1 MKSRTIICAAAFLFS
16 LVCSVQAG
24 AQSAYTCDFE
34 DDAENANWVMNRG
47 LVGENLW
54 WIGSAENNGGSRSL
68 YVTADSG
75 STAGYVNTQTLVT
88 AWRSL
93 TLPSD
98 TFELSFDWQAF
109 GFDENDALYVCWV
122 PESVLTNSNTNG
134 IVAGWMTKYG
144 VTFNDSTKLYGSTW
158 QATYDTIVSDGTPHK
173 LVFAWVNGNM
183 ASVPPGACVDN
194 INIVP
199 LSTCEKPYDIEMTAT
214 DSSVWVTWQGT
225 ADSYDIRATSSA
237 NPGVWVEAQNV
248 TGNRYEVKGFG
259 EGVMTAYVR
268 SNCSGA
274 HTVWI
279 SYSHFMFYPGTRC
292 VDYMALADSNC
303 WIGTNANPRQERRM
317 VDMSYVS
324 KNSRHTVHYDKT
336 ETDVRTNGVLKT
348 VPDDE
353 VASVRL
359 GNWEV
364 HSEGEAVEYD
374 FTVDAETSGI
384 LLLKYAVV
392 LQDPGHEVQDQPR
405 FQLTVMDQSGQVVG
419 KEGCADID
427 FIAGQNTTGSEWIEA
442 APIEGSADDPPFY
455 KLWTTVGVNLQDYDG
470 QTLKV
475 RVSSHDCGEGMHY
488 GYAYYTLGC
497 TGAYL
502 EGLSCGEDA
511 SNEFKAPDGFD
522 YRWYNVH
529 GEVSTGQVLTLEP
542 TDTLTYWCDV
552 MQKTDHNC
560 YYTLEASAVPRF
572 PHSEFNA
579 SRAQSRDCRNVMEFS
594 NTSGV
599 IRVNPI
605 TNDTTRS
612 SEEYCDSVVWDFGD
626 GTTSTSWS
634 PVHEFPLDGG
644 TFTVTLTSHLSTC
657 TDVRTQEISLP
668 ALGTVRDTIRVVC
681 CEENTPYEF
690 NGLHY
695 VSSGCFSDTLV
706 STLTG
711 CDSIVTLDLTVPTDN
726 WHEYGDTVCT
736 DDLPYMFNGRECY
749 SSDTYIDTLRSSYG
763 CDSVVVCH
771 LLVNTSLNIDFP
783 TELTACADD
792 GELVVPYTLTSG
804 IVTSYS
810 VRFGSEAAAPM
821 EVERGEAADGQF
833 TIPLS
838 DSVRPATYDMS
849 ITFANAAC
857 GDVVRSA
864 TLRLDYP
871 DSILVQRW
879 NDVIGVRNAL
889 WNGGYDFSAFQW
901 YADGQPI
908 DGQTASN
915 LYLPDGLNP
924 DVHYSAR
931 LTRADD
937 GVEAFTCPIRPVV
950 YADIELVPTVTFAG
964 GSISVKSGSAGSV
977 RVWSV
982 SGVLVSQT
990 EIGEGMSRL
999 AAPRTAGTY
1008 VVEIRLAD
1016 GTRKIEKLIVKE

>member
-16 LVCSVQAG
+16 LVCNVRIG

-93 TLPSD
+93 TLPPD

-248 TGNRYEVKGFG
+248 TGNSYEVKGFG

-303 WIGTNANPRQERRM
+303 WIGSNANPRQERRM

-405 FQLTVMDQSGQVVG
+405 FQLTVMDQSGQIVG

-529 GEVSTGQVLTLEP
+529 GEVSTEQVLTLEP

-552 MQKTDHNC
+552 MQKTDHDC

-572 PHSEFNA
+572 PHSEFTA

-711 CDSIVTLDLTVPTDN
+711 CDSIVTLNL
-726 WHEYGDTVCT
+726 
-736 DDLPYMFNGRECY
+736 
-749 SSDTYIDTLRSSYG
+749 I
-763 CDSVVVCH
+763 
-771 LLVNTSLNIDFP
+771 VNESLNIDFP
-783 TELTACADD
+783 TEIDVCADA
-792 GELVVPYTLTSG
+792 GAAQVPYTVTSG
-804 IVTSYS
+804 MVTSYDVVFDNGLIENVDS
-810 VRFGSEAAAPM
+810 GIPDDNAF
-821 EVERGEAADGQF
+821 Q
-833 TIPLS
+833 IPLP
-838 DSVRPATYDMS
+838 DDVVPDRYAME
-849 ITFANAAC
+849 IRFANAEC
-857 GDVVRSA
+857 GDVVREA
-864 TLRLDYP
+864 VLNVLYP

-879 NDVIGVRNAL
+879 NDVLAVRNAE
-889 WNGGYDFSAFQW
+889 WNGGYDFIAFQW
-901 YADGQPI
+901 YKDGTPLTGEIGSVLYQQ
-908 DGQTASN
+908 DGLDTAS
-915 LYLPDGLNP
+915 LYYVG
-924 DVHYSAR
+924 
-931 LTRADD
+931 LTRTD
-937 GVEAFTCPIRPVV
+937 GVTINSCAVRPELYGDGEIVV
-950 YADIELVPTVTFAG
+950 TPTVTFSG
-964 GSISVKSGSAGSV
+964 GSVTLKSNAPGSM
-977 RVWSV
+977 RLWSV
-982 SGVLVSQT
+982 TGQLISAEKFT
-990 EIGEGMSRL
+990 EGETSVVIKGI
-999 AAPRTAGTY
+999 PGTY
-1008 VVEIRLAD
+1008 ILELRLSDGYTQVE
-1016 GTRKIEKLIVKE
+1016 KIIVKDIQ